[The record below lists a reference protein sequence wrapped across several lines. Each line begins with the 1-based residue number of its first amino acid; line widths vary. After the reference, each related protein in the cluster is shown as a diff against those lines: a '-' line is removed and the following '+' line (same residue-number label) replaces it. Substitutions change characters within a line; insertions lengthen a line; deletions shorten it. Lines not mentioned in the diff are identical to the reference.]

1 MVEDKYEIHRETV
14 DYTPEQLSLK
24 LSSIMPQLVHGL
36 ELRIIEEKLKEIK
49 NSISI
54 ASRVPGADDQ
64 VVALMKEQSELN
76 AKKKQ
81 VTAELAKCKQKRL
94 EV

>member
-1 MVEDKYEIHRETV
+1 M
-14 DYTPEQLSLK
+14 
-24 LSSIMPQLVHGL
+24 
-36 ELRIIEEKLKEIK
+36 IEEKLKDVK

-54 ASRVPGADDQ
+54 ASRVPGADEQ
-64 VVALMKEQSELN
+64 VLQLMKEQSELN
-76 AKKKQ
+76 TKKKQ